1 LKQLPKILLKF
12 VPLIRVVFRFVE
24 EFSVFVG
31 VQNYRGGSIEEHAV
45 RSGAGPLGIGAA
57 RLNGGGGRGEDGRTV
72 FSQSLFSLRFQ

>member
-24 EFSVFVG
+24 EFSVIVG

-45 RSGAGPLGIGAA
+45 CSGAGPLGIGAA
-57 RLNGGGGRGEDGRTV
+57 RLNGGGRGKDGV
-72 FSQSLFSLRFQ
+72 FPISLFPSFSINIP